1 MRIFQRLRGYCI
13 MTDGERTS
21 LDNAWQQ
28 IRGLQTMLSETNR
41 INADV
46 KARCLILE
54 NKLKNQ
60 DLEIAHLTLR
70 ISELEKE

>member
-1 MRIFQRLRGYCI
+1 
-13 MTDGERTS
+13 MTDGEKAS

-54 NKLKNQ
+54 DKIKKQN
-60 DLEIAHLTLR
+60 LEIAHLTLR
-70 ISELEKE
+70 VSELEKE